1 MSGFRRIQRIPT
13 CGWSSARS
21 RSTYYLA
28 VRHVGP
34 KLVKPGE
41 PVVTTSQVRYFIV
54 SLLAIWIASDWPIH
68 DLAERYLYS
77 AHMVQ
82 HVLYTMVAAPFLL
95 LGTPEWLARWA
106 LTRTHTLGIVKRL
119 SRFLP
124 AVITFNVV
132 FAFVHIPAVVSASL
146 ESGLLHFSLHTLIL
160 LAGLVAWMPVLSPL
174 PEVPRLGPLMQ
185 MFYLFTESILPT
197 IPSAFLTFGTTPLYK
212 NYERFGRLWGIS
224 VNTDEQIAGIIMK
237 VGVGLLLWIAIA
249 IVFFKWSATEESFAH
264 THDPKRTK
272 PRPTTAGET
281 PQDLE
286 PRELLGLHRS

>member
-1 MSGFRRIQRIPT
+1 M
-13 CGWSSARS
+13 
-21 RSTYYLA
+21 
-28 VRHVGP
+28 
-34 KLVKPGE
+34 
-41 PVVTTSQVRYFIV
+41 
-54 SLLAIWIASDWPIH
+54 
-68 DLAERYLYS
+68 
-77 AHMVQ
+77 
-82 HVLYTMVAAPFLL
+82 
-95 LGTPEWLARWA
+95 ARWA

-272 PRPTTAGET
+272 PRPTTAGE
-281 PQDLE
+281 PPRDLE